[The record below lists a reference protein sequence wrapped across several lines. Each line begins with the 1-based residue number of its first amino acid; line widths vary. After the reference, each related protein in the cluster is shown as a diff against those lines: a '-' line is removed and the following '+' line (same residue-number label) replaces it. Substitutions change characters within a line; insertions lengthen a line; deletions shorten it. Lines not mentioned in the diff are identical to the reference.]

1 MYGICIYALFFQV
14 GDRKL
19 RSALNIALSLRL
31 LQYAKDQNAK
41 QRIVMKVSLNWL
53 KDYLDLDLTAEQ
65 VSEWLTDLGLEVEG
79 LEKVESIKGGL
90 EGVVV
95 GWVKECYKHPD
106 ADKLSL
112 TKVDVGGEVLL
123 QIVCGAPNVATG
135 QKVLVATVGTTLYP
149 SGSDE
154 ALTIKKG
161 KIRGEVSEGMICA
174 ADELGIG
181 SDHSGILVLPAATL
195 VGTSAREVLQLEN
208 DYVIEIGLTPN
219 RSDATNHIGVAKDLA
234 AALKINAGHS
244 GELRLPDVSAFKTD
258 NHSLPVEVVVENY
271 EACPRYAGVVIGN
284 LTIGESP
291 EWLRRRLKAIG
302 VRPINNVVDATNFVL
317 HELGQPLHAFDLDEI
332 AGRKVIVKTLPEG
345 TPFASLDEVERK
357 LYAEDLMICD
367 GDSKGMCIGGV
378 FGGIRSGV
386 KDTTTSI
393 FLESAHFHPKW
404 IRRSSMRHNL
414 RTEAAK
420 VFEKGSD
427 PGLPLYALKR
437 AALLIKELAGGVIAS
452 DMIDLYPSPIQAA
465 RVDVAFANINRLIG
479 VDIPMPKL
487 KEILAALSMDIVAET
502 ETGLTV
508 AVPTNKSD
516 VTREADVIEE
526 ILRIYGFNN
535 VPEPGHIKLAVSKA
549 PWPDPNQVRNGIS
562 DYLAAHGFNEMMG
575 LSLSESRYYKEVLTS
590 VAEEELVYINNTS
603 SVQLDIMRPTMLLS
617 GLEAISHNQ
626 NRQQSNLHLF
636 EFGKTYRIKAEGG
649 YREQQHLSIFLC
661 GKRWAESWLR
671 SDKEQ
676 AGYYQLKAY
685 AGNILSRLGA
695 TGFQET
701 AVQDEIF
708 SYALRCHRGPQ
719 ELAVFGKLSPRL
731 LKKMDIKGDV
741 FYADLH
747 WDNLLKSVA
756 KHRIVSEE
764 LNKFPSVRRDLA
776 LVIDESVKFNDI
788 ATIAGKVGKKLL
800 RNVNLF
806 DVYESESQLGKGKK
820 SYAVSFV
827 FEDSSK
833 TLQDKEIEKIMDQ
846 LITAYET
853 QLGALI
859 RR

>member
-1 MYGICIYALFFQV
+1 VFAFIRLFFQV
-14 GDRKL
+14 GGRKL
-19 RSALNIALSLRL
+19 RSALNIALSLHP

-53 KDYLDLDLTAEQ
+53 KDYLEIDLTAEQ

-79 LEKVESIKGGL
+79 LEKVESVKGGL

-95 GWVKECYKHPD
+95 GWVKACIKHPD

-112 TKVDVGGEVLL
+112 TQVEIGAEAPL
-123 QIVCGAPNVATG
+123 QIVCGAPNVAIG
-135 QKVLVATVGTTLYP
+135 QKVLVATVGATLYP
-149 SGSDE
+149 SGSED

-181 SDHSGILVLPAATL
+181 SDHSGILVLPDATV
-195 VGTSAREVLQLEN
+195 VGASAREVLQLEN

-258 NHSLPVEVVVENY
+258 NHSLPIDVVVENY
-271 EACPRYAGVVIGN
+271 EACPRYAGVVIGG

-332 AGRKVIVKTLPEG
+332 GGRKIIVKTLPEG
-345 TPFASLDEVERK
+345 TLFTSLDEVERK

-367 GDSKGMCIGGV
+367 GNSHGMCIGGV

-386 KDTTTSI
+386 KATTKNI

-414 RTEAAK
+414 RTDAAK
-420 VFEKGSD
+420 IFEKGSD

-437 AALLIKELAGGVIAS
+437 AALLIRELAGGLIAS
-452 DMIDLYPSPIQAA
+452 DIVDLYPNPIQA
-465 RVDVAFANINRLIG
+465 VQVEVAYANVNRLIG
-479 VDIPMPKL
+479 VDIPKPRL
-487 KEILAALSMDIVAET
+487 KEIFAALSMDIVAET

-562 DYLAAHGFNEMMG
+562 DYLAAHGFNETMA
-575 LSLSESRYYKEVLTS
+575 LSLSESRYYKELLSS
-590 VAEEELVYINNTS
+590 VKEEELVYINNTS
-603 SVQLDIMRPTMLLS
+603 SVQLDIMRPTMLMS
-617 GLEAISHNQ
+617 GLEAILHNQ
-626 NRQQSNLHLF
+626 NRQQSNLRLF
-636 EFGKTYRIKAEGG
+636 EFGKTYRIKTDGGG

-661 GKRWAESWLR
+661 GKRWGESWLR

-685 AGNILSRLGA
+685 AVNILARLGA
-695 TGFQET
+695 TGYQET
-701 AVQDEIF
+701 ALQDEIF

-719 ELAVFGKLSPRL
+719 ELAVFGKVSPRL
-731 LKKMDIKGDV
+731 LKKMDIKGEV

-747 WDNLLKSVA
+747 WDNLMKSTA
-756 KHRIVSEE
+756 KHRVVSEE

-788 ATIAGKVGKKLL
+788 ASIAGKVGKKLL

-827 FEDSSK
+827 FEDSTK

-846 LITAYET
+846 LIAAYET